1 MHQQSV
7 SEPSSVV
14 AKERFPR
21 SRYAWYVVILL
32 TVIYVFS
39 IIDRMIMNPLVI
51 PIRRDLGISDTQ
63 ISLLIGF
70 GFAIFYTFLSV
81 PLGRLADT
89 WNRRKLIIIGIVVW
103 SLMTSACGLAGTFT
117 QFLILRMGVGVGE
130 AVLNPSA
137 FSLISDYFP
146 REKRATP
153 ISVYTMAIFLGTGLA
168 SFLGG
173 AVTKSAQGVW
183 NLPIGG
189 AIRSWQIIFIIVG
202 LPGLLLAIL
211 MLTVKEP
218 KRTGLK
224 AVETSGGTSNMT
236 LGKSLL
242 YIRKVWVTLLCH
254 NLGFALLILSGVG
267 TGTWI
272 VTFLVRKY
280 GMTIAQAGPLYGFI
294 IIIGGPLSMIVAG
307 KLSDRL
313 TKRGYRDS
321 NIRVGLI
328 VALAWIPTGILFPLM
343 PTAGLAIALFI
354 PSTLLAMAPYGIAN
368 AALLGMMPNPLRGQ
382 AIALY
387 GFIANVIGLGFG
399 PTAIA
404 LMTDY
409 VFHSDQALNYSL
421 LVVGLVAHL
430 AAALLLWIAMRT
442 YPRSLDHFNDW
453 TGEAV

>member
-202 LPGLLLAIL
+202 LP
-211 MLTVKEP
+211 
-218 KRTGLK
+218 
-224 AVETSGGTSNMT
+224 
-236 LGKSLL
+236 
-242 YIRKVWVTLLCH
+242 
-254 NLGFALLILSGVG
+254 
-267 TGTWI
+267 
-272 VTFLVRKY
+272 
-280 GMTIAQAGPLYGFI
+280 
-294 IIIGGPLSMIVAG
+294 
-307 KLSDRL
+307 
-313 TKRGYRDS
+313 
-321 NIRVGLI
+321 
-328 VALAWIPTGILFPLM
+328 
-343 PTAGLAIALFI
+343 
-354 PSTLLAMAPYGIAN
+354 
-368 AALLGMMPNPLRGQ
+368 
-382 AIALY
+382 
-387 GFIANVIGLGFG
+387 
-399 PTAIA
+399 
-404 LMTDY
+404 
-409 VFHSDQALNYSL
+409 
-421 LVVGLVAHL
+421 
-430 AAALLLWIAMRT
+430 
-442 YPRSLDHFNDW
+442 
-453 TGEAV
+453 